1 MNQGGL
7 NLLEIDDP
15 ASLFNA
21 EWINFWQGEDQ
32 ENALVALAAASL
44 GNIGQFQGYCP
55 TAKGKPKWWDV
66 IVTPIRDASGQVV
79 QLLSISRD
87 ITKQKFAETEREQLL
102 EREQAARQQAQTA
115 NRIKDEFL
123 AVLSHE
129 LRSPL
134 NPILGW
140 TSLLRKGSLD
150 KSKTAY
156 AVETIERNAK
166 LQVQLIEDLLDISRI
181 LQGKLSLNVMPVE
194 LGAVIRAALE
204 TVRLAAV
211 AKSLRIQTTIP
222 STLVTISGDAVR
234 LQQVLWNLLSNAV
247 KFTPNDGEITVALK
261 IAGTDAQI
269 TVSDTGKGINP
280 DFIPY
285 IFEHFRQEDGATT
298 RKFGGLGLGLAMA
311 RQIVELHGGSIQ
323 AESLG
328 IEQGTTF
335 TVKLPLPKHN
345 DYRISNQPIDDT
357 LTSFTLPLLNVKI
370 LVVDDEFDTRELVV
384 FVFEQA
390 GAIVTS
396 VPSASA
402 ALSVLVEFKP
412 DVLVSDIGM
421 PEMDG
426 YMLIRKIRAMSLN
439 KPIPALALTAYA
451 GEINSKQAVEAGFQR
466 HISKPI
472 DPEILVQTIVALI
485 ACT

>member
-1 MNQGGL
+1 M
-7 NLLEIDDP
+7 EPID
-15 ASLFNA
+15 
-21 EWINFWQGEDQ
+21 
-32 ENALVALAAASL
+32 
-44 GNIGQFQGYCP
+44 
-55 TAKGKPKWWDV
+55 
-66 IVTPIRDASGQVV
+66 
-79 QLLSISRD
+79 
-87 ITKQKFAETEREQLL
+87 
-102 EREQAARQQAQTA
+102 
-115 NRIKDEFL
+115 RIKDEFL

-150 KSKTAY
+150 QSKIAY
-156 AVETIERNAK
+156 AVQSIERNAK

-181 LQGKLSLNVMPVE
+181 LQGKLSLNVMPVD
-194 LGAVIRAALE
+194 LGAVIKAALE
-204 TVRLAAV
+204 TVQLAAV
-211 AKSLRIQTTIP
+211 AKSVRIQTTIS
-222 STLVTISGDAVR
+222 STPVRINGDAAR
-234 LQQVLWNLLSNAV
+234 LQQVVWNLLSNAV
-247 KFTPNDGEITVALK
+247 KFTPNDGEITVALT

-269 TVSDTGKGINP
+269 SVSDTGKGINP

-298 RKFGGLGLGLAMA
+298 RKFGGLGLGLAIA

-328 IEQGTTF
+328 IEQGATF

-345 DYRISNQPIDDT
+345 DYQISNQPISDG
-357 LTSFTLPLLNVKI
+357 LTSSFTLPLLNVKI

-390 GAIVTS
+390 GPIVTS
-396 VPSASA
+396 VASAIA

-472 DPEILVQTIVALI
+472 DPEVLVQTIVALI
-485 ACT
+485 SCT